1 MRLFLVIIPLLLFFA
16 PTGCASLGV
25 RTGMYSE
32 RADLYPATAV
42 DAGILTY
49 VVTKPFISQLDPTFS
64 PDAQEGLVYL
74 FVPASIIDL
83 PFAVAVDT
91 LLLPYDLHKAR
102 ERKSD
107 RDAKIE
113 SLRSAGPVPVP
124 PPTL

>member
-1 MRLFLVIIPLLLFFA
+1 MRLFLVIIPLLLSFA
-16 PTGCASLGV
+16 QTGCASLGV

-42 DAGILTY
+42 DAGVVAY
-49 VVTKPFISQLDPTFS
+49 VATRPFASQMDPTFT

-74 FVPASIIDL
+74 FLPASIIDL

-91 LLLPYDLHKAR
+91 LLLPYDIHKAR
-102 ERKSD
+102 KRQSD
-107 RDAKIE
+107 HDAKVE
-113 SLRSAGPVPVP
+113 SLRTAGPVPVP

>member
-1 MRLFLVIIPLLLFFA
+1 MRLFLVIIPLLLFFTHA
-16 PTGCASLGV
+16 GCASVGV

-42 DAGILTY
+42 DAGILAY
-49 VVTKPFISQLDPTFS
+49 VVTRPFISASDPAS
-64 PDAQEGLVYL
+64 SQDGQEGIVYL

-91 LLLPYDLHKAR
+91 LLLPYDIHKAR
-102 ERKSD
+102 KRQSD
-107 RDAKIE
+107 HDAKVE
-113 SLRSAGPVPVP
+113 SLRTAGPVPVP